1 MISYITRYTNLSSK
15 KFLVHPKPQNNEL
28 LSSWL
33 IRIALAHQT
42 MPWSFMNMH
51 FPEYKNIV
59 FSRDV
64 DIWAPDHFIDKLA
77 WKSGLSSED
86 IFTMTLRSYEGYL
99 LEWVRL
105 NGPNFFILPI
115 IPRKRRNLGYGQKYC
130 PLCLQ
135 EDPAY
140 FRKEWR
146 LSFYTV
152 CLEHKIHLLD
162 RCQNCGLPVTA
173 YKFKQE
179 QGFVQCY
186 GCGWDLSKDSTS
198 SIALEKDLALVNR
211 LMKILEEG
219 YVLIDGKPV
228 YSIAFFQGLHQI
240 VKIVKH
246 FGNIESMDVKDIMG
260 RAEGIIHSLSAGIY
274 ELLSFSG
281 ICPSHLTQDMN
292 SIPFYYYTSTRE
304 ISNCEYKKK
313 FKKNFI

>member
-1 MISYITRYTNLSSK
+1 MISYITRYTDLSSK
-15 KFLVHPKPQNNEL
+15 RFLLYPRPQKNEL

-33 IRIALAHQT
+33 VRVALAHQT

-64 DIWAPDHFIDKLA
+64 DIWAPESFVDKLA
-77 WKSGLSSED
+77 WKSGFSSED

-99 LEWVRL
+99 LERVRL
-105 NGPNFFILPI
+105 NGPNFFISPI

-152 CLEHKIHLLD
+152 CLEHKIHLIE
-162 RCQNCGLPVTA
+162 RCQNCGSPVTV
-173 YKFKQE
+173 YRFKRE
-179 QGFVQCY
+179 QGFVKCY
-186 GCGWDLSKDSTS
+186 RCGWDLLRERNLMIVSDED
-198 SIALEKDLALVNR
+198 IACVGR

-219 YVLIDGKPV
+219 YVLIDEKPV
-228 YSIAFFQGLHQI
+228 YSIAFFQVLHQI
-240 VKIVKH
+240 AKIVKH
-246 FGNIESMDVKDIMG
+246 TELIDSMDTNGIVRK
-260 RAEGIIHSLSAGIY
+260 AENIVCNLSAGIK
-274 ELLSFSG
+274 ELLSCPKIS
-281 ICPSHLTQDMN
+281 PSHLTQDMYYV
-292 SIPFYYYTSTRE
+292 PYFYYR
-304 ISNCEYKKK
+304 
-313 FKKNFI
+313 

>member
-15 KFLVHPKPQNNEL
+15 RFLLHPKPQKNEL

-33 IRIALAHQT
+33 VRIALAHHT

-51 FPEYKNIV
+51 FPEYQNIV

-64 DIWAPDHFIDKLA
+64 DIWAPESFVDKLA
-77 WKSGLSSED
+77 WKSGFSSED

-99 LEWVRL
+99 LERVRL
-105 NGPNFFILPI
+105 NGPNFFISPI

-130 PLCLQ
+130 PFCLQ

-173 YKFKQE
+173 YKFKRE

-186 GCGWDLSKDSTS
+186 GCGWNLSKEGNLT
-198 SIALEKDLALVNR
+198 IASDEELARVSR
-211 LMKILEEG
+211 LMKILEKG
-219 YVLIDGKPV
+219 YVLIGGKPV

-240 VKIVKH
+240 IKIVKH
-246 FGNIESMDVKDIMG
+246 FGLAEPDNIDGILGK
-260 RAEGIIHSLSAGIY
+260 AENIIFNLQT
-274 ELLSFSG
+274 EMKKLLLQHR
-281 ICPSHLTQDMN
+281 ICPSHLTQDMEY
-292 SIPFYYYTSTRE
+292 IPFYFWQVE
-304 ISNCEYKKK
+304 ITM
-313 FKKNFI
+313 